1 MSTNLWDL
9 FPIPLQDDKPSNRGR
24 FSDDRQYWEEV
35 HKRRYLQ
42 WQSGDG
48 IEQIAASEGV
58 TYNAVKHS
66 LLWCEARLS
75 HAEVLAAHQTRLRLQ
90 AFGRLSTR
98 YLDELESLMSDPN
111 PVIRARALEAFRRTV
126 GLEMS
131 GGVNV
136 NVSQRTTVS
145 NGHPSS
151 FEEVMEHVRAKTYS
165 RAPRAKP
172 TRGARKLSWSAG
184 VGHRIRKSLSEFF
197 GQTPPWAGCRLA
209 FDGTKRGGAVPF
221 KYCEARP
228 FSTEQGWPSREVLLS
243 RWPVGGQ
250 MFFLTAPFI
259 EPAVDFPG
267 AVDHGQRAGG
277 GFKTEKFH
285 LKRWSADCTW
295 GFNGSIRATSL
306 YCSMDLSRSP
316 RAS

>member
-1 MSTNLWDL
+1 MIFLPFRYRRTSL
-9 FPIPLQDDKPSNRGR
+9 PIEVGFQTTASN
-24 FSDDRQYWEEV
+24 WEEV
-35 HKRRYLQ
+35 HKRRHLQ

-165 RAPRAKP
+165 RAPRAK
-172 TRGARKLSWSAG
+172 RRVCSSG
-184 VGHRIRKSLSEFF
+184 
-197 GQTPPWAGCRLA
+197 PPDPGWFVVPPILYEDPMTGEGRSGCRLA
-209 FDGTKRGGAVPF
+209 
-221 KYCEARP
+221 
-228 FSTEQGWPSREVLLS
+228 
-243 RWPVGGQ
+243 
-250 MFFLTAPFI
+250 
-259 EPAVDFPG
+259 
-267 AVDHGQRAGG
+267 
-277 GFKTEKFH
+277 
-285 LKRWSADCTW
+285 
-295 GFNGSIRATSL
+295 
-306 YCSMDLSRSP
+306 
-316 RAS
+316 